1 MTKFYKLKGLMR
13 EKNVT
18 QADLSKIVGCSE
30 QALNAKL
37 NGRSNFTIP
46 EAQKIVE
53 ILGIQNPGEYF
64 FKTNVPKMQ
73 QKNK

>member
-1 MTKFYKLKGLMR
+1 MIKYLKLKGLMR

-18 QADLSKIVGCSE
+18 QADLSKAVGCSE

-46 EAQKIVE
+46 EAQKIVDV
-53 ILGIQNPGEYF
+53 LGMQNPGEYF
-64 FKTNVPKMQ
+64 FEISVPNTQ
-73 QKNK
+73 QK